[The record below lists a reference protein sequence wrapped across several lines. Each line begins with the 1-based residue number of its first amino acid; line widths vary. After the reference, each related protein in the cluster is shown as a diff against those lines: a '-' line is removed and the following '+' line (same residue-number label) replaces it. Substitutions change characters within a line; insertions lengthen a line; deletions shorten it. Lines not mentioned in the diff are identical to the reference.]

1 MYQIVPK
8 KYDNPHS
15 GVELPDTLISTLDSN
30 GRVYAFKL
38 TLNASDAPGKTLY
51 VSAADFYSAEN
62 LGDELVFIPDW
73 MADFLD
79 VEFGA
84 QAQVE
89 PIEDV
94 PTATFIKI
102 NPPQHLF
109 DLVPD
114 LGEFFTNYFEN
125 FQILQTGI
133 SYPIPLGGEFTI
145 EEIKCGGV
153 SVDYALCVDTDLE
166 VDFATQTGPLGVDL
180 AEQNGPPGVDPPQAT
195 GMVLPEPLP
204 MTPPPE
210 QIIYIPPTSEK
221 FEAFTGTG
229 YRLG

>member
-15 GVELPDTLISTLDSN
+15 GVELPDTLISTLDSS

-38 TLNASDAPGKTLY
+38 TLSASDASDAPGKTLY

-62 LGDELVFIPDW
+62 LGDELVFISDW
-73 MADFLD
+73 MADFLG

-84 QAQVE
+84 QAEVE

-94 PTATFIKI
+94 PTADYIRL

-114 LGEFFTNYFEN
+114 LGDFFTNYFEN
-125 FQILQTGI
+125 FQILQIGI
-133 SYPIPLGGEFTI
+133 SYPIPFGGEFTI

-153 SVDYALCVDTDLE
+153 SMDYALCVDTDLE
-166 VDFATQTGPLGVDL
+166 VDFAPQT
-180 AEQNGPPGVDPPQAT
+180 GPPGVDFATPPLAS
-195 GMVLPEPLP
+195 GVGVPEPT
-204 MTPPPE
+204 TPPPE
-210 QIIYIPPTSEK
+210 QIIYIPPTSNQ